1 MSPRR
6 RADRPARPMRGQP
19 TRIVVLQ
26 LAIAAAAMLLAL
38 VTWTFTLASIGTEE
52 REAQFHAE
60 ANVANLALAVEWQL
74 QRQLQA
80 IDETMQTLAAD
91 WRADPIHFDPGSWR
105 RRSSLLG
112 DLSLQVSLLDRHGF
126 VVATTRQELMG
137 VNQSERDY
145 FQAQAASR
153 RAGLF
158 IGPAINWKATGRW
171 EISLSRRLEGD
182 DGAFAGAI
190 VVTYDP
196 WTLTSPLE
204 QVDLGPRGLIALV
217 GGDGAIRALVSPYE
231 VRPGADIAGSAMF
244 TQAVRTRVRTW
255 TGPSAPDGVVRVHAL
270 RHLRSQDLTIVV
282 GIDQDVALRAVRT
295 WSVNART
302 FAFSVSFALLVMAW
316 LLVREVRQAHAREE
330 RLAVNQTVLEA
341 AYVELAGA
349 KASAERKT
357 AQIEATL
364 AGMSDGLMLLDANL
378 RLVQWNDRFP
388 AYTGAPR
395 EVLRVGLP
403 IEEVLRAQALAGEFG
418 QVDVEAEVARRLHR
432 LRAHT
437 GVAVIERTRPNG
449 RTLELRRAA
458 LPDGGVV
465 TLYIDIT
472 AHKQAEEAHAQA
484 RRLAE
489 EAIQQKSRFV
499 AIVSH
504 EIRTP
509 LNAVVNSLAL
519 LDRSNL
525 TPPQHALTETARQA
539 GEALLDLVRD
549 ILDLTKAEGEAPA
562 LRPSI
567 FEPREMLEGVRD
579 MFAAQAAARNV
590 GLVVEVAPDV
600 PHALRADRGRLRQV
614 VMNLVS
620 NAAKFADPG
629 CVTIRAATTR
639 AAGGPALLIGV
650 RDPGPRI
657 PPAEAARLFQPFSR
671 LDNATIG
678 AVPGSGLGLAI
689 CERLARLMGGQIGLG
704 PSPEGGNEFWLTLPL
719 EVAVAPPR
727 PPAEPVPLPPRV
739 RPARVLLVEDL
750 AANQL
755 VAATILRREGH
766 RVDIADS
773 GAEALALARTRP
785 YDLILMDLVMPG
797 MSGYEATRRIRALPP
812 PASAVP
818 IVALTATTA
827 PEDRARCLAV
837 GMVEVLGKPVR
848 PADLLAAVARVG
860 GASPPAPPAP
870 PDAPAAP
877 AEAVV
882 LDMARLADL
891 RRGLSLAIL
900 APLVEEC
907 LADIRQRLP
916 LLREALR
923 GDEPRRID
931 EAAHALAGMAGNFG
945 LSGLEARMR
954 RVMAAMR
961 TSDIAAARAAVEGL
975 DAEFSRSS
983 EAIRL
988 AMREAA

>member
-1 MSPRR
+1 MHS
-6 RADRPARPMRGQP
+6 A
-19 TRIVVLQ
+19 VVG
-26 LAIAAAAMLLAL
+26 LATLTGLAALAWLAL
-38 VTWTFTLASIGTEE
+38 RLHRAQGAEKLLE
-52 REAQFHAE
+52 RERAM
-60 ANVANLALAVEWQL
+60 LALAYEQL
-74 QRQLQA
+74 SQA
-80 IDETMQTLAAD
+80 
-91 WRADPIHFDPGSWR
+91 
-105 RRSSLLG
+105 
-112 DLSLQVSLLDRHGF
+112 
-126 VVATTRQELMG
+126 
-137 VNQSERDY
+137 
-145 FQAQAASR
+145 
-153 RAGLF
+153 
-158 IGPAINWKATGRW
+158 KATA
-171 EISLSRRLEGD
+171 E
-182 DGAFAGAI
+182 A
-190 VVTYDP
+190 
-196 WTLTSPLE
+196 
-204 QVDLGPRGLIALV
+204 
-217 GGDGAIRALVSPYE
+217 RALQF
-231 VRPGADIAGSAMF
+231 D
-244 TQAVRTRVRTW
+244 
-255 TGPSAPDGVVRVHAL
+255 
-270 RHLRSQDLTIVV
+270 
-282 GIDQDVALRAVRT
+282 
-295 WSVNART
+295 
-302 FAFSVSFALLVMAW
+302 
-316 LLVREVRQAHAREE
+316 
-330 RLAVNQTVLEA
+330 
-341 AYVELAGA
+341 
-349 KASAERKT
+349 
-357 AQIEATL
+357 ATL
-364 AGMSDGLMLLDANL
+364 AGMSDGLTLLDANL
-378 RLVQWNDRFP
+378 RLVQWNDRF
-388 AYTGAPR
+388 AAFTGTPH
-395 EVLRVGLP
+395 EILRVGVP

-418 QVDVEAEVARRLHR
+418 QVDAEAEVARWLEG

-437 GVAVIERTRPNG
+437 GVAVIEHTRPNG

-472 AHKQAEEAHAQA
+472 AHKQAKEAHAQA

-525 TPPQHALTETARQA
+525 TPPQHALAETARQA
-539 GEALLDLVRD
+539 SEALLDLVRD
-549 ILDLTKAEGEAPA
+549 ILDLTRAEGEGPA

-590 GLVVEVAPDV
+590 GLVVDVAGDV
-600 PHALRADRGRLRQV
+600 PRAMRADRGRLRQV

-650 RDPGPRI
+650 RDHGPRI
-657 PPAEAARLFQPFSR
+657 APAEAARLFQPFSR
-671 LDNATIG
+671 LDNATTG
-678 AVPGSGLGLAI
+678 AAPGSGLGLAI

-719 EVAVAPPR
+719 EAAAPPP
-727 PPAEPVPLPPRV
+727 PPAEPLPMPPRV

-750 AANQL
+750 APNQL

-766 RVDIADS
+766 RVDIDSS
-773 GAEALALARTRP
+773 GAEALVLARTRP

-812 PASAVP
+812 PAGGVP

-837 GMVEVLGKPVR
+837 GMVGVLGKPVR
-848 PADLLAAVARVG
+848 PADLLAAAADPG
-860 GASPPAPPAP
+860 SAAPPAEP
-870 PDAPAAP
+870 SAM

-882 LDMARLADL
+882 LDMARIDDL
-891 RRGLSLAIL
+891 RRGLSLATL

-916 LLREALR
+916 LLQEALR
-923 GDEPRRID
+923 GDQPRRID

-954 RVMAAMR
+954 RVMAAVR
-961 TSDIAAARAAVEGL
+961 TSDIAAARAAVEGV